1 MSIIIVIVIAIHHEF
16 PEDVGMVQH
25 SFRAVVLQPGGGRLD
40 EALELRPK
48 VQAYSRIGRQ
58 MKKQLYCSAVQY
70 FHKLALAIFG
80 DPDIFG
86 GQ

>member
-1 MSIIIVIVIAIHHEF
+1 MSIIIVIVITIHHES

-25 SFRAVVLQPGGGRLD
+25 SLRAVVLQPGGGRLD

-48 VQAYSRIGRQ
+48 VQVYSRIGRQ
-58 MKKQLYCSAVQY
+58 TQKQLYCSTELSQVSIG
-70 FHKLALAIFG
+70 KFG

>member
-1 MSIIIVIVIAIHHEF
+1 MSIIIVIVITIHHES
-16 PEDVGMVQH
+16 PEVVGMVQH
-25 SFRAVVLQPGGGRLD
+25 SLRAVVLQPGGGRLD

-48 VQAYSRIGRQ
+48 VRVYSRIGRQ
-58 MKKQLYCSAVQY
+58 TQKQLYCSTELSQVGIG
-70 FHKLALAIFG
+70 KFG